1 MRRPDLPQGPRLAA
15 VGLLL
20 LLLGVAAGLPLLALA
35 QLDQAAERAA
45 HHRQELATLAA
56 MVAARPQIEARRD
69 ALAAGGDGQGDLLP
83 GATLALAA
91 ATLQGMVAATIEG
104 AGGQLDSLTVLPPD
118 TIGGFRRVGLRVA
131 FLATTQDLREI
142 THTLESGEP
151 ALFLNNVTIRGGDG
165 GGDDGAS
172 PVLTVGFDVL
182 AIAAPGGGET
192 P

>member
-15 VGLLL
+15 LGLLL

-118 TIGGFRRVGLRVA
+118 TVGGFRRVGLRVA
-131 FLATTQDLREI
+131 FLATTQGLREI
-142 THTLESGEP
+142 THALESGEP
-151 ALFLNNVTIRGGDG
+151 ALFLSNVTIRGDDG
-165 GGDDGAS
+165 GGDGAS

-182 AIAAPGGGET
+182 GFAVASGGGM